1 MKNIKVLILV
11 LSLLVVG
18 SQSIAALNSKVK
30 SEEGAKLE
38 TADVVKTER
47 KVIDASSVSE
57 DKESNNSDIE
67 EAKPLL
73 TDDIIKELRACTP
86 QDEKYDFD
94 IMGVNFTFK
103 VKINGWVKDK
113 CDYHLSAKINS
124 LSEEVR
130 NSFGVTAK
138 DEKISK
144 IEPKIQCGFNKKQL
158 NLLVDAIVEEDKRN
172 VDQINRIMNN
182 PSEIVNLPTN
192 SELTKKEKQLMEMLT
207 EESVCSFVNIDE
219 VMSQIQELSPNPK
232 EF

>member
-11 LSLLVVG
+11 LSLFVVG
-18 SQSIAALNSKVK
+18 TQSIAALNSKVK
-30 SEEGAKLE
+30 AGEETKLE
-38 TADVVKTER
+38 SSDVVKTER
-47 KVIDASSVSE
+47 KVIDDSSKDAE
-57 DKESNNSDIE
+57 FDKTKVE

-103 VKINGWVKDK
+103 VKINGWVNDK

-130 NSFGVTAK
+130 KSFGVTAK

-158 NLLVDAIVEEDKRN
+158 NLLVDAIVEEDKKN
-172 VDQINRIMNN
+172 VDQINRIMND

-207 EESVCSFVNIDE
+207 EESVCSFVNVDE
-219 VMSQIQELSPNPK
+219 VMSQIQELSPIPK